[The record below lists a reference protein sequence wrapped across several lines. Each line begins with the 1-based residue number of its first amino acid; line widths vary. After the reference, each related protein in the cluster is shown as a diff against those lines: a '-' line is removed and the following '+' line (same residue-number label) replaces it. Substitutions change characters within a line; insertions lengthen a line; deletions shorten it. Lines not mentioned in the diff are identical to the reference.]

1 MEEAIRQDQFNCVR
15 FSWQIKFVHER
26 ESVAAS
32 GLVDTRE
39 RRYCL
44 RISAKISHVYEPILV
59 ERASPKHHSKRDFS
73 GRNISTTRIYFYLI
87 FKSSIIPYYTI
98 IE

>member
-1 MEEAIRQDQFNCVR
+1 MEKEVCVPFPVHWNGMVGAFAEKTADPFRIPWLIKIGRMEEAIRQDQFNCVR

-39 RRYCL
+39 RRYCIVI
-44 RISAKISHVYEPILV
+44 RQ
-59 ERASPKHHSKRDFS
+59 D
-73 GRNISTTRIYFYLI
+73 
-87 FKSSIIPYYTI
+87 
-98 IE
+98 